1 MVRNWSFL
9 QPWLCYKVS
18 HLLQLNPCFFGVSEE
33 LQDPKSSSPGHH
45 ILGIS
50 SHNILSLSPCPKVV
64 LRCFG
69 QLFAGHTTKL
79 SQGLQIRTLYLAWD
93 EWFPQTKDMSK
104 SSPPESVRETF
115 LEVEFLQIHSSYDEV
130 IRMGSNPIT
139 GVLVVG
145 NVDTEMEMH
154 RGKMM

>member
-1 MVRNWSFL
+1 
-9 QPWLCYKVS
+9 
-18 HLLQLNPCFFGVSEE
+18 
-33 LQDPKSSSPGHH
+33 
-45 ILGIS
+45 
-50 SHNILSLSPCPKVV
+50 
-64 LRCFG
+64 
-69 QLFAGHTTKL
+69 
-79 SQGLQIRTLYLAWD
+79 
-93 EWFPQTKDMSK
+93 MSK
-104 SSPPESVRETF
+104 SSPPESVCETF